1 MTREKVEGK
10 EFVDLNTWNNI
21 LRRKENLDLFTS
33 KYSSCVTSVTRG
45 RNKVKICK
53 NMIKIIFISSMLM

>member
-33 KYSSCVTSVTRG
+33 IYSSCVTSLEVEI
-45 RNKVKICK
+45 KLKFVKTW
-53 NMIKIIFISSMLM
+53 